1 MIYLVTVV
9 KNIHD
14 EVSGCEVAG
23 VFSSNKNALEA
34 KEKVEAYLTKQE
46 ETDFE
51 VLVFSPDL
59 NRLAYYDL
67 NELITEHPDTVMGA
81 YTSVWDG
88 GISLTSKCIV
98 NLETKEVTIL
108 ESFDTDVDVLEEEYI
123 TLDGIEY
130 DVVQKENKTS
140 TRQFWYQ

>member
-1 MIYLVTVV
+1 MIHLVTVM

-23 VFSSNKNALEA
+23 VFSSINNALEA

-51 VLVFSPDL
+51 VFISSPDL
-59 NRLAYYDL
+59 NKLAYYDL
-67 NELITEHPDTVMGA
+67 NELISGHPDTVTGT

-98 NLETKEVTIL
+98 NLKTKEVTIL
-108 ESFDTDVDVLEEEYI
+108 ESFDADVKVLEKEYI

-130 DVVQKENKTS
+130 DIVRKEDKTS
-140 TRQFWYQ
+140 ASEFWYQ